1 MAVPATSHQTQDH
14 QAQNLPGPAAVTP
27 SLSDRVQHF
36 MQRVDYR
43 RADTPEQREAIF
55 RLRYDAYVRD
65 GYIKPNPTRRFT
77 DPVDDRDNTW
87 LFGVYV
93 DDRLVSAIRM
103 TVTLPG
109 NTYVPAHDV
118 FAETLDPYL
127 AAGKILVDPS
137 RFITDRDA
145 SKQHLEL
152 RYVTLRLPWLALGYF
167 GADYMLAA
175 VRTTHEAF
183 YRRLWGHQTVCPP
196 KLYPNLKMHV
206 GLMMLD
212 YRNQRIAV
220 HRRYPFFESSAFER
234 RMLFERTAQPMRRE
248 AAA

>member
-14 QAQNLPGPAAVTP
+14 PAQNLPGAAAETP
-27 SLSDRVQHF
+27 SLSDRVHKF

-43 RADTPEQREAIF
+43 RADTPEEREAIF

-109 NTYVPAHDV
+109 NTYVPEHDV
-118 FAETLDPYL
+118 FVETLDPYL

-145 SKQHLEL
+145 SKQHPEL

-212 YRNQRIAV
+212 YRNQRLAV

-234 RMLFERTAQPMRRE
+234 RMLFERTAQPLRRE

>member
-1 MAVPATSHQTQDH
+1 MGAVAHVETS
-14 QAQNLPGPAAVTP
+14 NPPETP
-27 SLSDRVQHF
+27 SLSDRSQRF

-43 RADTPEQREAIF
+43 RADSTEQREEIF

-65 GYIKPNPTRRFT
+65 GYIKPNFTRRFT

-93 DDRLVSAIRM
+93 DDRLASAIRM
-103 TVTLPG
+103 TVTIPG
-109 NTYVPAHDV
+109 DTYVPAHDV
-118 FAETLDPYL
+118 FAETLDPYI
-127 AAGKILVDPS
+127 AAGKVLVDPS

-145 SKQHLEL
+145 SKRHPEL

-167 GADYMLAA
+167 QADYMLAA

-212 YRNQRIAV
+212 YRNQRLVV
-220 HRRYPFFESSAFER
+220 HRRYPFFESNFFER
-234 RMLFERTAQPMRRE
+234 RMLFQRDAQTARRV